1 MEGRKLK
8 MKKKLIN
15 RYFDSYEQYKAFRPY
30 ILVIGTLLT
39 VNIII
44 GILF

>member
-1 MEGRKLK
+1 

-15 RYFDSYEQYKAFRPY
+15 RYFDDYEQYKAFRPY
-30 ILVIGTLLT
+30 IQVIETLLI
-39 VNIII
+39 VNVII